1 MSSTAEYS
9 LSPWPAVRNLTAT
22 GLDFQPRH
30 TYYSCT
36 AVNVTETM
44 RAISHCQRACRITVS
59 LHAYLIRCIA
69 LAAAEHPETITYRH
83 RNSLIQFN
91 SVDVGTALNKKQP
104 DGSHMPMIYIVRNAD
119 QKSLAQINWE
129 FRRAVR
135 ADLSRDPDV
144 LARRRFARLPGFLRY
159 LAMKR
164 ALNHP
169 LGARRLYGNIQFTS
183 LYKSDFQMPFVPF
196 PPSLGTMSIA
206 AGSVSETF
214 LPDDQG
220 QPKLSKVIYL
230 GDAMNHDVIDG
241 MPMVQF
247 LQRRAAL
254 IEACTELDDAFI
266 AETLKLKAA
275 ITP

>member
-1 MSSTAEYS
+1 
-9 LSPWPAVRNLTAT
+9 
-22 GLDFQPRH
+22 
-30 TYYSCT
+30 
-36 AVNVTETM
+36 VNVSETM
-44 RAISHCQRACRITVS
+44 RAISHCQHACRTTVS

-83 RNSLIQFN
+83 RNSLIRFN

-104 DGSHMPMIYIVRNAD
+104 DGSYMPMIYIVRNAD

-144 LARRRFARLPGFLRY
+144 LARRRFARLPGFIRY

-169 LGARRLYGNIQFTS
+169 FGARRLYGNLQFTS
-183 LYKSDFQMPFVPF
+183 LYQSGFHMPFVPF

-214 LPDDQG
+214 LPDNQG
-220 QPKLSKVIYL
+220 QPKLSKVVYL

-241 MPMVQF
+241 MPVVQF

-266 AETLKLKAA
+266 AETLKLNGA
-275 ITP
+275 IIP